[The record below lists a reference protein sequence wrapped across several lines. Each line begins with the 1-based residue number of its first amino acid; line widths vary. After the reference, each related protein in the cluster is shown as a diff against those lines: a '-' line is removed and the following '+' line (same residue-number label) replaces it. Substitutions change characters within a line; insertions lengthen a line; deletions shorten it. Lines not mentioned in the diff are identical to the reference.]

1 MSSIVR
7 YRGTVRRWGLTDVP
21 FRATPPEDPAKL
33 SRLFYGRHREL
44 DLALPALYEG
54 RNVLVRGL
62 WGVGKTTFI
71 LYLLHRLQQET
82 STLGEAMLISKT
94 STPFCYACS
103 TSPRTAT
110 NE

>member
-7 YRGTVRRWGLTDVP
+7 YHQTLQRWGLTDIP
-21 FRATPPEDPAKL
+21 FRATPPEDPTEL
-33 SRLFYGRHREL
+33 SRVFYGRQKEL

-71 LYLLHRLQQET
+71 LYLLHRLQQEAAA
-82 STLGEAMLISKT
+82 LGGRMLII
-94 STPFCYACS
+94 
-103 TSPRTAT
+103 
-110 NE
+110 